1 MREKTMIRRHAAKV
15 VLALMAATLLGA
27 APPPQLVAQW
37 SSPADTGQKV
47 LKILAIGITDDR
59 ELRHRFEDN
68 VVTHLRGKDILAV
81 TSYSLVPDLK
91 APGSREEILQKIEA
105 QKIDSAL
112 SFRAV
117 PLEKSDEAAWDAAW
131 MREAEGTGTLRELI
145 QRSLPVKATKSKLYG
160 VEVTLWVT
168 GTPAR
173 LWSGRTGAYK
183 LSDLRNGA
191 SALIEDV
198 IDTLRYSHR
207 I

>member
-1 MREKTMIRRHAAKV
+1 
-15 VLALMAATLLGA
+15 MAAALLGA

-47 LKILAIGITDDR
+47 QKILAIGITDDR
-59 ELRHRFEDN
+59 ELRHRFEDK
-68 VVTHLRGKDILAV
+68 VVTLLRGKDILAV

-112 SFRAV
+112 SFRVV
-117 PLEKSDEAAWDAAW
+117 PLEKSDEAAWDEAW
-131 MREAEGTGTLRELI
+131 MRETEGPGTLRELI
-145 QRSLPVKATKSKLYG
+145 QRTLPIKKTKSKLYG
-160 VEVTLWVT
+160 VEATLWVNE
-168 GTPAR
+168 TPAR
-173 LWSGRTGAYK
+173 LWSGRTGACK
-183 LSDLRNGA
+183 LDDLRKGA
-191 SALIEDV
+191 SALIQDV